1 MLQPQKIIIKH
12 LIQGKID
19 GYMETNCS
27 TKTPTYSTV
36 KLIKSVSLISFYYI
50 LLYLFKNK

>member
-50 LLYLFKNK
+50 LLYLF